1 MLEGK
6 GITKKFGGIVA
17 LNQVD
22 FRVESGSIFGLI
34 GPNGSGKTTL
44 FNVICGFYKP
54 DGGEV
59 MFEGRRITGYPPH
72 KICRVGIA
80 RTFQQVKPFMNM
92 KVLDNV
98 LIALQHGRKSVN
110 GKEARQ
116 AAALQLLELLK
127 LEDKS
132 DVESKKL
139 TLAERKRL
147 EIARALAT
155 GPKMLLLD
163 EYMAG
168 LNPTEVDEAIHL
180 LRSIR
185 NRFDVTIFIIE
196 HVLRAVM
203 NLCERVMVLNHGVKI
218 AEGTPTEITRNT
230 EVIKAY
236 LGERYVA

>member
-1 MLEGK
+1 LLEGK

>member
-110 GKEARQ
+110 GKGARQ